1 MDDFRAV
8 VAGNLIR
15 LRLAAGLT
23 QAELGEKLNYSDK
36 SVSKWERGEA
46 VPGHFRDEK
55 DCGPVRRQ
63 RGLPPRAP
71 QRRAGAR
78 APISEAMGYSTT
90 VITAVA
96 ILGIWTL
103 ALLIFIIFWIAG
115 YLLWYLFLYAVPVSL
130 ITLLVLHSVFRSGR
144 FNQYIIAGLVLSL
157 LLTVYLTLLPQLDT
171 NPWQIFLLA
180 IPAELVVFLS
190 FRIKKRAKKPHS
202 PVEREQ
208 EPEE

>member
-46 VPGHFRDEK
+46 VPDIFVMKKIADLYGVSVDYILEPHD
-55 DCGPVRRQ
+55 GAPV
-63 RGLPPRAP
+63 P
-71 QRRAGAR
+71 Q

-144 FNQYIIAGLVLSL
+144 FNQHIIAGLVLSL

-202 PVEREQ
+202 PVERER

>member
-46 VPGHFRDEK
+46 VPDIFVMKKIADLYGVSVDYILEPHD
-55 DCGPVRRQ
+55 GAPV
-63 RGLPPRAP
+63 P
-71 QRRAGAR
+71 QTPAVR
-78 APISEAMGYSTT
+78 GYSTT

-190 FRIKKRAKKPHS
+190 FRIKKREKKLHS
-202 PVEREQ
+202 PIGRDG